1 MPRDYI
7 RERRDDF
14 DSIMTHLREEM
25 QGIRTGRAN
34 PAVVEGVMVEAYGTM
49 QALVS
54 LASISAPDPRS
65 IVIEPWDKSILKAI
79 EKGIIEANIGL
90 NPVVTG
96 EMVRVPLPAL
106 TEETRMKMVK
116 LLNEKLEAARIN
128 VRRIR
133 DEIRQEVTEGMKEG
147 EITEDEKYR
156 LHEDLDKTA
165 AHWNERI
172 KALGEDKE
180 KEITTI

>member
-1 MPRDYI
+1 
-7 RERRDDF
+7 
-14 DSIMTHLREEM
+14 
-25 QGIRTGRAN
+25 
-34 PAVVEGVMVEAYGTM
+34 
-49 QALVS
+49 
-54 LASISAPDPRS
+54 
-65 IVIEPWDKSILKAI
+65 
-79 EKGIIEANIGL
+79 
-90 NPVVTG
+90 
-96 EMVRVPLPAL
+96 
-106 TEETRMKMVK
+106 MKMVK